1 MKQQIRVVKQDSQ
14 EITIRNMAI
23 TNEDFKILQD
33 HQAKLCRKLEWV
45 ETDKKKIETIA
56 YTLLSTGYLHEGN
69 YLDVLK
75 KVISIYY
82 RMRKKLT
89 NRVSDQQLLASII
102 KHYTMLSGMGIEN
115 LFTRVEEDWKQ
126 RRNEWEK

>member
-1 MKQQIRVVKQDSQ
+1 M
-14 EITIRNMAI
+14 
-23 TNEDFKILQD
+23 KILKFYKNY
-33 HQAKLCRKLEWV
+33 QAKLCRKLEWV

-69 YLDVLK
+69 YLDILK

-89 NRVSDQQLLASII
+89 NKVRDQQLLASII
-102 KHYTMLSGMGIEN
+102 NQYTMLSGMGIES
-115 LFTRVEEDWKQ
+115 LFTRVEEDWKKK
-126 RRNEWEK
+126 RNEWEK

>member
-1 MKQQIRVVKQDSQ
+1 MKQQIRVVKQNSQ
-14 EITIRNMAI
+14 EITIGNMEM

-33 HQAKLCRKLEWV
+33 LQAKLCRKLEWV

>member
-1 MKQQIRVVKQDSQ
+1 M
-14 EITIRNMAI
+14 
-23 TNEDFKILQD
+23 
-33 HQAKLCRKLEWV
+33 